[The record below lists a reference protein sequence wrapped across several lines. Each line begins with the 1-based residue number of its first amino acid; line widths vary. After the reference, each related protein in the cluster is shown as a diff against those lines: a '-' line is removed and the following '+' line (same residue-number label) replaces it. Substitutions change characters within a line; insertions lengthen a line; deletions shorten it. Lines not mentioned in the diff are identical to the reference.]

1 MIRSTLSL
9 TAVAFAM
16 VGAAQAADLPRRGAP
31 QQRFTPA
38 VQSVPM
44 WNGLYFGLNGG
55 AIWGDFTKG
64 GSAIDGKTSFTGGL
78 TAGYQQQFGQFVA
91 GVEADYNYSGLSGR
105 GLTAPA
111 GIATKGELTSF
122 GTARGRLGVAF
133 DRALVYGTGGLAL
146 GQMSFKGAPGSVS
159 SSKTGYVI
167 GGGLEYAFTQNIS
180 LKTEYLYM
188 PLGATSLGV
197 LGPGTKA
204 GVSPH
209 IVRAGVNYRF

>member
-1 MIRSTLSL
+1 MIRFSLSL
-9 TAVAFAM
+9 TAAALAM

-31 QQRFTPA
+31 QTFTPA
-38 VQSVPM
+38 VQNAPL

-64 GSAIDGKTSFTGGL
+64 ANGIGGKTSFTGGL

-91 GVEADYNYSGLSGR
+91 GVEGDYNYSGLSGN
-105 GLTAPA
+105 GLTVPA

-122 GTARGRLGVAF
+122 GTLRGRLGFAL
-133 DRALVYGTGGLAL
+133 DRALVYGTGGFAL
-146 GQMSFKGAPGSVS
+146 GQTSFKGVPGSVS
-159 SSKTGYVI
+159 GSKMGYVI
-167 GGGLEYAFTQNIS
+167 GGGLEYAFTQNVS

-188 PLGATSLGV
+188 PINATNLGV
-197 LGPGTKA
+197 LGPGTKG
-204 GVSPH
+204 GVNPH